1 MVLVSDFERWKGK
14 GVWEKRGKRNFSL
27 VWMDII
33 KEERKEMEGFCFPP
47 YPLLTFLPNRKKWG
61 VNEIE
66 SLNFDF

>member
-1 MVLVSDFERWKGK
+1 MFGSKEERWKGK
-14 GVWEKRGKRNFSL
+14 GVWEKQGKRNFSL
-27 VWMDII
+27 VWMGGI

-47 YPLLTFLPNRKKWG
+47 YPLLTFLPNRKKWR